1 MEKGSLSNSPR
12 RSFNIY
18 NDPTRS
24 FSGNSSES
32 FIFLVLDC
40 YSYVAGEKVTGEILL
55 NIEEPLKDLTLKVQ
69 SKGTEQT
76 QVFGS
81 KDRSQKILEESNELY
96 NLDETLNKWEE
107 LSIGQY
113 VFPFNFKLPSYCPA
127 TFYYSGEDAL
137 GNYIK
142 AEVFYSVTVI
152 FDVGKKQTLNHARFI
167 HVKNSQN
174 LEKPGPSVEATAYLT
189 GCCFNKGNTIF
200 KLSICNSEH
209 CQVDGD
215 VKYKLMPDNS
225 SSKSPINQIIG
236 SVMLDFE
243 INTKKGVFKVIKKL
257 SEANRAT
264 WISSFSSLIYEK
276 DFEYFSDLKVTSEE
290 LNPSSNK
297 SSLIKC
303 EYFIECLVFYD
314 IVCMKAPVVVR
325 LPFHVNPKIN
335 YRKELPVLP
344 ENWNPIESPIYS
356 FIVSTNQSSLAIDS
370 SLNIYTRM

>member
-1 MEKGSLSNSPR
+1 M
-12 RSFNIY
+12 
-18 NDPTRS
+18 
-24 FSGNSSES
+24 
-32 FIFLVLDC
+32 
-40 YSYVAGEKVTGEILL
+40 TGEILL
-55 NIEEPLKDLTLKVQ
+55 NIEEPLKDLSLRVQ
-69 SKGTEQT
+69 SKGTEQV
-76 QVFGS
+76 QLFGS

-96 NLDETLNKWEE
+96 NLDEVLNKWEE

-113 VFPFNFKLPSYCPA
+113 VFPFNFKLPSYSPA
-127 TFYYSGEDAL
+127 TFYYSGEDNQ

-142 AEVFYSVTVI
+142 AEVFYSVSVVI
-152 FDVGKKQTLNHARFI
+152 EIGKKQALNHTRFI

-174 LEKPGPSVEATAYLT
+174 IEKPGPSVEATAYLT
-189 GCCFNKGNTIF
+189 GCCFNKGNTVF
-200 KLSICNSEH
+200 KLSISNTEH

-215 VKYKLMPDNS
+215 VRYKLIPNNS
-225 SSKSPINQIIG
+225 NCKSPINQIIG

-243 INTKKGVFKVIKKL
+243 INTKKGVFKIIKKL

-264 WISSFSSLIYEK
+264 WISSFSNLIYEK

-314 IVCMKAPVVVR
+314 IAFMKAPVVVR

-344 ENWNPIESPIYS
+344 ENWNPTESPIYS
-356 FIVSTNQSSLAIDS
+356 LIVNSFQTSHGIDS
-370 SLNIYTRM
+370 SLNIYTRV